1 MADTRFLYN
10 LQNFPKDNINAETVD
25 LMMPYLN
32 FHMYT
37 YEAAKQACGNVA
49 GLIQWT
55 ISMVAFYEINKD
67 VLPLKVFLINK
78 HYCGMRAANVIL
90 WLVARKILST

>member
-1 MADTRFLYN
+1 
-10 LQNFPKDNINAETVD
+10 
-25 LMMPYLN
+25 MMPYLN

-90 WLVARKILST
+90 WLVAKKYPIPNYNTYLYLFSSLNF